1 MALVSLEALRAIKSG
16 AVLSRDLQIAGIP
29 LGRERGSSLPFTTA
43 RSSPFQLIRIY
54 CNPRHSL
61 DLVYCLFVWEMVFTR
76 KIYLGISLT
85 QPNFL
90 SPANFLHFLWYE
102 CKLFVQFVLIIMFQQ
117 PPIKSFVQLP
127 LNKSLSKG
135 NSEANII
142 TFWVWTRL
150 MVLWDPPSTA
160 KTTSLSGATLHVLVP
175 SQKVQPPLAS
185 VYAGG
190 RGISPICKTLNVT
203 FFFSMCNITF
213 TGRACLSIYLSGVSC
228 WHICPT
234 SFST

>member
-1 MALVSLEALRAIKSG
+1 M
-16 AVLSRDLQIAGIP
+16 LSRDLQIAGIP

-61 DLVYCLFVWEMVFTR
+61 HLVYFLFVWGMVFTR

-102 CKLFVQFVLIIMFQQ
+102 CKLFVQFVLIIMFQL
-117 PPIKSFVQLP
+117 PPTKNFVQVP
-127 LNKSLSKG
+127 LNKALSKE

-142 TFWVWTRL
+142 AFWVWTGL
-150 MVLWDPPSTA
+150 MVLWDPPLLPKPPHYLAQPYIFWSSSKKCNHSLRVCVVSGNSTNLQNCECHIF
-160 KTTSLSGATLHVLVP
+160 LSYV
-175 SQKVQPPLAS
+175 
-185 VYAGG
+185 
-190 RGISPICKTLNVT
+190 
-203 FFFSMCNITF
+203 
-213 TGRACLSIYLSGVSC
+213 
-228 WHICPT
+228 
-234 SFST
+234 